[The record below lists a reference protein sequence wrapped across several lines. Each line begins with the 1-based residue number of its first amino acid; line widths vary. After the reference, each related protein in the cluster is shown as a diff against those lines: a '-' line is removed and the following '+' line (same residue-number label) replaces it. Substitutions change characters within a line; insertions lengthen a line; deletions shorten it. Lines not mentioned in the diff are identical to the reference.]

1 MVEIQAA
8 NGVVTVRTSGRNR
21 RFERLASGM
30 GGRHHGD
37 GWVFPL
43 AIEDDVRLCCAQ
55 VFGTKAGEH
64 LQVHAELLRAAEAA
78 RSLDPERLTSAQVRD
93 LLENMIRRLFQLR
106 KRLTLRN
113 PAP

>member
-43 AIEDDVRLCCAQ
+43 EIEDDVRLCCAQ
-55 VFGTKAGEH
+55 VFGTKAGAH
-64 LQVHAELLRAAEAA
+64 QQVHAELLRAAEAA
-78 RSLDPERLTSAQVRD
+78 RSLDPERLTSEQVRN
-93 LLENMIRRLFQLR
+93 LLEDMIRRLFHLR
-106 KRLTLRN
+106 KRLTGSN